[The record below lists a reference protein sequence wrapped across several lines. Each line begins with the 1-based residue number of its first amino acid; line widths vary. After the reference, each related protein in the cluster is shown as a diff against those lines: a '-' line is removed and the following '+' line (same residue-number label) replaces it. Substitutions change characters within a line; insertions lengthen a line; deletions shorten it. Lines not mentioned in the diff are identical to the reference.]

1 MLSVLAFAQHAA
13 GGETGAID
21 SSDALPVIQL
31 RESMVVVPMQEVPA
45 DTCTKSELCTGRLA
59 TICSSHAGHV
69 RSSEDLTIWLVILVL
84 LKASQSEQLG
94 GPSTSFWTSVKALT
108 RRCDLP

>member
-13 GGETGAID
+13 GGETGAIGA
-21 SSDALPVIQL
+21 SDALPVIHL
-31 RESMVVVPMQEVPA
+31 RHSMVVVPMQEVLT
-45 DTCTKSELCTGRLA
+45 DICTKFEFCTGLLA

-69 RSSEDLTIWLVILVL
+69 RSSDDLTIWLVILVL

-94 GPSTSFWTSVKALT
+94 GPSTSFRTSVKL
-108 RRCDLP
+108 